1 MEKNIFEFATRNRL
15 RFPYKGNA
23 TVEDLWQVSVQEL
36 DGIYKVLKAQQKEA
50 NGESLLQV
58 KSKEDTVLEAKI
70 AIVKHIVEVK
80 LAEAEKAKKA
90 LENKQKRDRILSI
103 MADKQDAALQNMSM
117 EELQKQLDELEG

>member
-15 RFPYKGNA
+15 RFQYKGSA
-23 TVEDLWQVSVQEL
+23 SVEDLWQLSVQEL
-36 DGIYKVLKAQQKEA
+36 DSIYKALKAQEKEA

-58 KSKEDTVLEAKI
+58 KTKEDAVLEAKI
-70 AIVKHIVEVK
+70 SIVKHIVEVK

-117 EELQKQLDELEG
+117 EELQKQLEELEG

>member
-36 DGIYKVLKAQQKEA
+36 DAIYKVLKAQEKEA

-58 KSKEDTVLEAKI
+58 KSKDDTVLEAKI

>member
-23 TVEDLWQVSVQEL
+23 TVEDLWQLSVQEL
-36 DGIYKVLKAQQKEA
+36 DAIYKVLKAQEKEA

-58 KSKEDTVLEAKI
+58 KSKDDTVLEAKI

-103 MADKQDAALQNMSM
+103 MADKQDAVLQNMSM

>member
-23 TVEDLWQVSVQEL
+23 TVEDLWQLSVQEL
-36 DGIYKVLKAQQKEA
+36 DAIYKVLKAQEKEA

-58 KSKEDTVLEAKI
+58 KSKDDTVLEAKI